1 LLGIK
6 NGLAGIDAR
15 PDWRGPVADRLYIP
29 TADGGR
35 AVTDAVT
42 ETYNIVNIGLA
53 LTGEKPMV
61 PKDGARFHFELPD
74 SVQGFQPDEDIDSK
88 GTVKLENV
96 EGHSERGRRSLA
108 IRYEHIAPGRVARI
122 TTPTFIPPE
131 AIDMSDY
138 ALLASPTLYP
148 GQEVETRVF
157 ADGGNSRAVACRL
170 FVRAYDGNDELAT
183 KRGPETVLRPGS
195 DHVFQWRVEDTGG
208 QPMAQIGVEISSDE
222 AADGTAYLDY
232 LTWKGEP
239 DVELRRPA
247 EGGTMWRRAWVCGV
261 DRYDARWPEP
271 YRLIQNQ
278 GRGLLIQGTR
288 EWNDYR
294 VSAPITPHMV
304 VSAGIGARV
313 QGMRRYYA
321 LLLAGG
327 GKAQLIKALDGDT
340 VLAET
345 DFPWQFDVTYD
356 LALEVRDNR
365 LRASIDGKEL
375 FEVADNDRTLASGA
389 VAFVCEEGRM
399 ESDVIR
405 VQPVE
410 RT

>member
-1 LLGIK
+1 
-6 NGLAGIDAR
+6 
-15 PDWRGPVADRLYIP
+15 
-29 TADGGR
+29 
-35 AVTDAVT
+35 
-42 ETYNIVNIGLA
+42 
-53 LTGEKPMV
+53 
-61 PKDGARFHFELPD
+61 
-74 SVQGFQPDEDIDSK
+74 
-88 GTVKLENV
+88 
-96 EGHSERGRRSLA
+96 
-108 IRYEHIAPGRVARI
+108 
-122 TTPTFIPPE
+122 
-131 AIDMSDY
+131 
-138 ALLASPTLYP
+138 
-148 GQEVETRVF
+148 
-157 ADGGNSRAVACRL
+157 
-170 FVRAYDGNDELAT
+170 
-183 KRGPETVLRPGS
+183 
-195 DHVFQWRVEDTGG
+195 
-208 QPMAQIGVEISSDE
+208 
-222 AADGTAYLDY
+222 
-232 LTWKGEP
+232 
-239 DVELRRPA
+239 
-247 EGGTMWRRAWVCGV
+247 MWRRAWVCGV

-321 LLLAGG
+321 LLLASG
-327 GKAQLIKALDGDT
+327 GKVQLIKALDGDT